1 MQLCAICNQT
11 ITIKLAPHY
20 LLITTQTLEKAKQFS
35 QWLQE
40 TIALHT
46 HMYIVC
52 SSALSQS

>member
-1 MQLCAICNQT
+1 MQLCAICNQ
-11 ITIKLAPHY
+11 TIKLAPHY

-40 TIALHT
+40 TITLHT